1 MNAIIS
7 KSRVAELYSTYISS
21 IPDFLKAI
29 LLTTVIEGGS
39 TPQGSPGSPAQPD
52 GVLPTALGG
61 DGLGGGGDGDGGE
74 GEGGDGEGGGG
85 EGGGGETAAAAPQ
98 SPAQHVTNSA
108 NIILSHFE
116 APAIWR

>member
-1 MNAIIS
+1 MNAIMA
-7 KSRVAELYSTYISS
+7 KATVAELYSTYISS
-21 IPDFLKAI
+21 IPDFLKTI
-29 LLTTVIEGGS
+29 LPTLVVVEGS

-52 GVLPTALGG
+52 GTLPTALGG